1 MTPVVAIV
9 SFRLGG
15 TDGVAIE
22 AAKWSWALRQLGWSV
37 QTVAGSGSADRL
49 IPGLAIDAPEAPSR
63 AELADALADADL
75 VVVENLCSLPLNP
88 PAAAALAAVL
98 AGRPALLHHHDLP
111 WQRRRFVGWPPP
123 PDDPAWTHAVI
134 NEVSRRQLARH
145 GIDAAVVRNRFDTH
159 LDRAGTVP
167 AAATT
172 CPPHLDAT
180 AAWLRAGRAGVRDE
194 RHPGT
199 RVGPVTIGAHRA
211 PAGAGSEASR
221 AAAGP
226 PLVGGDREGTRRR
239 TGVAPEEILVLQPT
253 RALPRKNVAGG
264 LALAEALGATY
275 WLLGAAE
282 DGYDDDL
289 RSVLARARTRV
300 VHASPVHRPGSGS
313 RTGSGGHGASS
324 RTGSGGHGASSRTGS
339 GRHSPGS
346 GGSGSGEPTGTFG
359 TGTRHA
365 PEPLRRPSVAVTI
378 ADAYAACDVVVLPSW
393 WEGFGNPAVES
404 AVVRRPLAIGPYPVG
419 RELARFGFRWFAH
432 DDPAAIR
439 SWLAERDPGLLDH
452 NAEVADAHFA
462 LRSLPDQ
469 LASLLD
475 TSPARERSRARR
487 LGL

>member
-145 GIDAAVVRNRFDTH
+145 GIDAAMVRNRFDTH

-300 VHASPVHRPGSGS
+300 IHGSPVHRPGSGS
-313 RTGSGGHGASS
+313 RTGSDGHSAGSHGPGSGGPGG
-324 RTGSGGHGASSRTGS
+324 GSGGH
-339 GRHSPGS
+339 SPRG

>member
-300 VHASPVHRPGSGS
+300 IHASPVHRPGSG
-313 RTGSGGHGASS
+313 S

>member
-75 VVVENLCSLPLNP
+75 VVVENLCSLPLYP

-300 VHASPVHRPGSGS
+300 IHGSPVHRPGSG
-313 RTGSGGHGASS
+313 S